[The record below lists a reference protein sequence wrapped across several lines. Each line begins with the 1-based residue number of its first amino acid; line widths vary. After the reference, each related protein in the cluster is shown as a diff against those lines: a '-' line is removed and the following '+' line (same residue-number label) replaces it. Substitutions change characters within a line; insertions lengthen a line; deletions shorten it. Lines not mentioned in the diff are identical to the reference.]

1 MISSLYIIFVF
12 KFLGILL
19 LQITLCFTF
28 LFQLPSWFIAQN
40 LEQQKLSQLILQSV
54 FFFTSCILY
63 NKEQIF
69 VFFCSI
75 YCCYFCFSFSP
86 SARVEATN
94 KSRLR
99 SPKVILFLYEYYEPG
114 DKWLDFFHFFF
125 IFLGGLAV
133 FSRQKGGEVEK
144 RRDCP

>member
-1 MISSLYIIFVF
+1 M
-12 KFLGILL
+12 
-19 LQITLCFTF
+19 
-28 LFQLPSWFIAQN
+28 
-40 LEQQKLSQLILQSV
+40 
-54 FFFTSCILY
+54 
-63 NKEQIF
+63 
-69 VFFCSI
+69 
-75 YCCYFCFSFSP
+75 
-86 SARVEATN
+86 EATN

-125 IFLGGLAV
+125 FIFLGGVAV

>member
-12 KFLGILL
+12 QFLGILL

-40 LEQQKLSQLILQSV
+40 LEATKVVSV
-54 FFFTSCILY
+54 VFAVSFFFFISCILY

-125 IFLGGLAV
+125 YIFGWGGCV
-133 FSRQKGGEVEK
+133 FPAK
-144 RRDCP
+144 RW